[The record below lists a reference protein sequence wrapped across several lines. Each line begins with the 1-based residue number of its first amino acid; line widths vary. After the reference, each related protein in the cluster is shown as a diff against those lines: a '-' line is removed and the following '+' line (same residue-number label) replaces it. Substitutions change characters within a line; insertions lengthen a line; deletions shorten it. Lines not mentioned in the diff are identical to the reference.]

1 MLQFTFDNNSAK
13 CFNQEEI
20 PHILV
25 VNWSINVQVLYVVN
39 VSCIYKYYMVC
50 ISGWQAASGN
60 IVQHRLL
67 MQQANSSTH
76 EEAFSFAVIILDILI
91 TARLQENV
99 IQCMWSF
106 LPSFTV

>member
-1 MLQFTFDNNSAK
+1 
-13 CFNQEEI
+13 
-20 PHILV
+20 
-25 VNWSINVQVLYVVN
+25 
-39 VSCIYKYYMVC
+39 
-50 ISGWQAASGN
+50 
-60 IVQHRLL
+60 
-67 MQQANSSTH
+67 MQQAISSTH